1 MSAGSAISALQKE
14 LMTAHY
20 QRALEAGSRGKPVVY
35 VTAMFPVEI
44 VKVFEPHVAVVYPEN
59 HAVNIIVSGAAEK
72 MAEIA
77 INKMSIDRM
86 GCSYELANTGYLLTE
101 SFPGT
106 YDVPDTLRRIPELAR
121 PDILLACNNQCDI
134 VAEWYQNLSR
144 MYGNIPVRVINVG
157 NRYDG
162 VINPLRLDYVK
173 QQLLDVITLLEE
185 HTGKS
190 LDRDAL
196 IETAEKSNQAVKL
209 WKEYLDCG
217 KLIPS
222 PITVFDG
229 FYHMAPIVSERGTQ
243 AAVDYYRKLLDETEE
258 AIDASSY
265 AVQDERYRVLWDNLA
280 TWFNFGKLKRY
291 LASRGIAVVGS
302 TYLDIWKTVLDTSS
316 FDSLL
321 TSMAEAYC
329 VMYTNLTIN
338 QRIDLWEKM
347 VRDYQA
353 CGILFHDNRSCHTFS
368 RLQGQI
374 ASALKDTFG
383 RDFKTILFE
392 GDMGLKERY
401 QKHRFE
407 TAVETF
413 FPHGAG

>member
-1 MSAGSAISALQKE
+1 
-14 LMTAHY
+14 
-20 QRALEAGSRGKPVVY
+20 
-35 VTAMFPVEI
+35 MFPVEI
-44 VKVFEPHVAVVYPEN
+44 VKAFEPHVAVVYPEN

-77 INKMSIDRM
+77 TNQMSIDRM

-101 SFPGT
+101 SFPDA
-106 YDVPDTLRRIPELAR
+106 YDIPPALNSVPKLAR

-144 MYGNIPVRVINVG
+144 MYGNIPVKVINVG

-162 VINPLRLDYVK
+162 VINPLRIKYVK
-173 QQLLDVITLLEE
+173 QQLIDVIGLLEQQ
-185 HTGKS
+185 TGVS

-196 IETAEKSNQAVKL
+196 IETAQRSNRAVKL
-209 WKEYLDCG
+209 WRQYLDYG
-217 KLIPS
+217 KHIPS

-229 FYHMAPIVSERGTQ
+229 FYHMAPVVSERGTQ
-243 AAVDYYRKLLDETEE
+243 TAIDYYQKLLDETRGR
-258 AIDASSY
+258 IDASKY
-265 AVQDERYRVLWDNLA
+265 AVKEEQHRVLWDNLA
-280 TWFNFGKLKRY
+280 TWFNFGELKRY
-291 LASRGIAVVGS
+291 FASKEIAVVGS
-302 TYLDIWKTVLDTSS
+302 TYLDVWKTILDTSS
-316 FDSLL
+316 FDNLL

-338 QRIDLWEKM
+338 QRIELWEKM
-347 VRDYQA
+347 VIDYQA
-353 CGILFHDNRSCHTFS
+353 EGILFHDNRSCHTFS

-374 ASALKDTFG
+374 ASALKDRFG
-383 RDFKTILFE
+383 QDFKTILFE

-407 TAVETF
+407 TAIETF
-413 FPHGAG
+413 F

>member
-1 MSAGSAISALQKE
+1 MSGRSAISAFQKE
-14 LMTAHY
+14 IMSDHY
-20 QRALEAGSRGKPVVY
+20 RRALEAQALGKPVVY

-44 VKVFEPHVAVVYPEN
+44 VKAFEPHIAVVYPEN

-77 INKMSIDRM
+77 INRMSIDRM

-106 YDVPDTLRRIPELAR
+106 YDIPGTLRNVPKLAR

-144 MYGNIPVRVINVG
+144 MYGNIPVKVINVG

-162 VINPLRLDYVK
+162 VINPLRIEYVK
-173 QQLLDVITLLEE
+173 KQLIDVIGLLEQQ
-185 HTGKS
+185 TGVS

-196 IETAEKSNQAVKL
+196 IETAERSNQAVKL

-217 KLIPS
+217 KLTPS

-243 AAVDYYRKLLDETEE
+243 TAIDYYRKLLEETHSR
-258 AIDASSY
+258 IDASEY
-265 AVQDERYRVLWDNLA
+265 AVKDEQHRVLWDNLA
-280 TWFNFGKLKRY
+280 TWFNFGELKRY
-291 LASRGIAVVGS
+291 FASKGIAVVGS
-302 TYLDIWKTVLDTSS
+302 TYLDVWKTILDTSS
-316 FDSLL
+316 FDNLL

-329 VMYTNLTIN
+329 VMYTNLTIG

-347 VRDYQA
+347 VIDYQA
-353 CGILFHDNRSCHTFS
+353 EGILFHDNRSCHTFS

-374 ASALKDTFG
+374 ASALKERFG
-383 RDFKTILFE
+383 QDFKTILFE

-407 TAVETF
+407 TAIETF
-413 FPHGAG
+413 FSHGGG